1 MTVAAATKRLDR
13 LDCQAA
19 EIDRLRSKLNGGS
32 PVRALYEQWLQEAE
46 HLATKTYKTASGQLE
61 GQARARRIY
70 HHAVQLGRAAG
81 YHDAPK
87 SDLLPWRA
95 SMCPEQPGRNTQA
108 GAARA

>member
-1 MTVAAATKRLDR
+1 LDR

-19 EIDRLRSKLNGGS
+19 EIDRLRTRLNGGS
-32 PVRALYEQWLQEAE
+32 PVRALYERWLQEAE

-81 YHDAPK
+81 YHDAPQ

-95 SMCPEQPGRNTQA
+95 SMCPQQQGRNTP